1 MNQFER
7 WIVSKE
13 TLVLN
18 EDLGDSLPAVDE
30 LLKNHTNIMNS
41 LLAYEEQAK
50 KLRAIS
56 QKLLESG
63 DYNDEVIKTTIQTMN
78 EKWAGLKASARQKN
92 SKLEQS
98 KLLQQFLQDC
108 NEVNAHRG
116 TCHVFTH
123 THVEVFCTPV
133 FHPFSKLSNR
143 AENNFSSKSQFY
155 VTMQKKQIH
164 GY

>member
-13 TLVLN
+13 TLVLS

-78 EKWAGLKASARQKN
+78 EKWAGLKASAHQKN
-92 SKLEQS
+92 FKLEQS

-123 THVEVFCTPV
+123 THTLRFFVRQYFTRFQNYPTEPKITLVLN
-133 FHPFSKLSNR
+133 LSFMSR
-143 AENNFSSKSQFY
+143 ELLY
-155 VTMQKKQIH
+155 I
-164 GY
+164 

>member
-13 TLVLN
+13 TLVLS

-63 DYNDEVIKTTIQTMN
+63 NYNDEVIKKTIQTMN
-78 EKWAGLKASARQKN
+78 EKWAGLKASAHQKN

-108 NEVNAHRG
+108 NEVNNYITHRG
-116 TCHVFTH
+116 TSSVFTH
-123 THVEVFCTPV
+123 TLRCFVRQYYTGFQNYPTEPKIILVPN
-133 FHPFSKLSNR
+133 LSFMSR
-143 AENNFSSKSQFY
+143 ELLH
-155 VTMQKKQIH
+155 I
-164 GY
+164 